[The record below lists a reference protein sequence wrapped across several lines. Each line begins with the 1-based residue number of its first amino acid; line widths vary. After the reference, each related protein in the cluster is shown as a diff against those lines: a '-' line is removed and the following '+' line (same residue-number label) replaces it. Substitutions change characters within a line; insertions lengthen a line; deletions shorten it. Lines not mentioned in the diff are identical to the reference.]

1 MLSLKIYLRKQDL
14 NSLRQG
20 AQLGSDCCFTWN
32 LCKISSYDRRGFF
45 WRGDKVEGSIQN
57 VENYGVINKY
67 KVLRAGAQIHII
79 CFFKQVQSTNSW
91 CPNLYGQSEQTLTKI
106 WKTKWPPNHKI
117 EHNSLISWQ
126 NFEKQNGRQ
135 ITKLSI
141 TRSFLELQSPDFA
154 WKFVWTKFWKT
165 KWPPK
170 NKMPPKSQD

>member
-1 MLSLKIYLRKQDL
+1 MVFLW
-14 NSLRQG
+14 G
-20 AQLGSDCCFTWN
+20 
-32 LCKISSYDRRGFF
+32 
-45 WRGDKVEGSIQN
+45 GDKVEGSIQN

-91 CPNLYGQSEQTLTKI
+91 CPNLYGQSEQILTKI

-165 KWPPK
+165 KCRQKTKWPPNHK
-170 NKMPPKSQD
+170 IKMILTEASAILASLRDFFYWKLK

>member
-1 MLSLKIYLRKQDL
+1 MRKFIL
-14 NSLRQG
+14 
-20 AQLGSDCCFTWN
+20 F
-32 LCKISSYDRRGFF
+32 
-45 WRGDKVEGSIQN
+45 V
-57 VENYGVINKY
+57 
-67 KVLRAGAQIHII
+67 
-79 CFFKQVQSTNSW
+79 FFKQVQSTNSW

-106 WKTKWPPNHKI
+106 WKTKWPPNYKI

-141 TRSFLELQSPDFA
+141 TRSFFDLQSPDFA

-170 NKMPPKSQD
+170 KNGHKITKLSWYQQRRLLFSQACEIFYSTCRSSKFVTF